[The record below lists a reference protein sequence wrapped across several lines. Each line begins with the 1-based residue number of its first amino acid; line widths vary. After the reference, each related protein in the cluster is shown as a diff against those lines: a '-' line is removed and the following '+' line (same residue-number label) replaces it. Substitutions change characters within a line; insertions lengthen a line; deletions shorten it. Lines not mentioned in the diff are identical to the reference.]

1 MFVIEK
7 PLPAVTEDGAPYW
20 EACRHDELRAQRCGA
35 CGHVRWPPSVL
46 CPKCLGEDAEWVR
59 LSGRGTVYSFI
70 VVHRPQHPA
79 FFDDVPYNVAI
90 VELDEGIRLHANVV
104 DCAPDALRVGLPVE
118 VVFQRVN
125 DEITLPRF
133 RPRGLVTSG
142 ASR

>member
-20 EACRHDELRAQRCGA
+20 EACRHEELRAQRCGA
-35 CGHVRWPPSVL
+35 CRHVRWPPSVL
-46 CPKCLGEDAEWVR
+46 CPKCLGENAEWVR

-104 DCAPDALRVGLPVE
+104 DCAPEALRVGLPVE
-118 VVFQRVN
+118 VVFERVN
-125 DEITLPRF
+125 EEITLPKF
-133 RPRGLVTSG
+133 RPLVTPG
-142 ASR
+142 PSR